1 MRTKK
6 MIYGGLLTAVGL
18 VLPQAFHVFGQGV
31 GMAFLPMHLP
41 VMIAGIL
48 LGPCYGGLIGLIVP
62 LVSSMLTGMPP
73 VPKLYFM
80 FVELVA
86 YGIFTG
92 IFIRKMNVYFTL
104 LSAMILGRVLYGCS
118 LIIGVKLLGFHFSF
132 ANMGAFLAGIVSGI
146 PGMILQI
153 TVIPL
158 FYFTLKKGGWMIER
172 DRGEE

>member
-80 FVELVA
+80 LVELVA

-104 LSAMILGRVLYGCS
+104 LSAMILGS
-118 LIIGVKLLGFHFSF
+118 HFS
-132 ANMGAFLAGIVSGI
+132 
-146 PGMILQI
+146 ILH
-153 TVIPL
+153 
-158 FYFTLKKGGWMIER
+158 
-172 DRGEE
+172 

>member
-6 MIYGGLLTAVGL
+6 IVYGGLLTAVGL
-18 VLPQAFHVFGQGV
+18 VLPQAFHIFGEGA

-48 LGPCYGGLIGLIVP
+48 LGPCYGGLIGLIIP
-62 LVSSMLTGMPP
+62 LVSSILTGMPP

-80 FVELVA
+80 LVELAA

-92 IFIRKMNVYFTL
+92 IFIRRMNVYLTL
-104 LSAMILGRVLYGCS
+104 LCSMIAGRVLYGLS
-118 LIIGVKLLGFHFSF
+118 LIVGVKLLGFQFPF
-132 ANMGAFLAGIVSGI
+132 ASLGAFFAGIVSGI

-153 TVIPL
+153 AVIPL
-158 FYFTLKKGGWMIER
+158 FYFTLKKGGWLIER

>member
-1 MRTKK
+1 
-6 MIYGGLLTAVGL
+6 
-18 VLPQAFHVFGQGV
+18 
-31 GMAFLPMHLP
+31 
-41 VMIAGIL
+41 
-48 LGPCYGGLIGLIVP
+48 
-62 LVSSMLTGMPP
+62 
-73 VPKLYFM
+73 
-80 FVELVA
+80 
-86 YGIFTG
+86 
-92 IFIRKMNVYFTL
+92 MNVYFTL

-118 LIIGVKLLGFHFSF
+118 LIIGVKLLGFHFPF

>member
-6 MIYGGLLTAVGL
+6 IVYGGLLTAVGL
-18 VLPQAFHVFGQGV
+18 VLPQAFHIFGEGA

-48 LGPCYGGLIGLIVP
+48 LGSCYGGLIGLLIP
-62 LVSSMLTGMPP
+62 LVSSILTGMPP

-80 FVELVA
+80 LVELAA

-92 IFIRKMNVYFTL
+92 IFIRRMNVYLTL
-104 LSAMILGRVLYGCS
+104 LCSMIAGRVLYGLS
-118 LIIGVKLLGFHFSF
+118 LIVGVKLLGFQFPF
-132 ANMGAFLAGIVSGI
+132 ASLGAFLAGIVSGI

-153 TVIPL
+153 AVIPL
-158 FYFTLKKGGWMIER
+158 FYFTLKKGGWLIER